1 VPEPTALT
9 AGAIA
14 AAVSAATMAAFGVDY
29 YSLLYGLV
37 GALLALPHTETMGR
51 ARAMLFV
58 VLSTL
63 AGAVIGNAV
72 VSWQQSTSKG
82 FLFLCCLAGGIVAP
96 AAAGLLLKNLQRV
109 VDAAVKRI
117 GGRS

>member
-1 VPEPTALT
+1 MPEPTALT

-14 AAVSAATMAAFGVDY
+14 AAFSAATMAFFGVDY

-37 GALLALPHTETMGR
+37 GALLALPHAEAMGR
-51 ARAMLFV
+51 ARAVLFV

-63 AGAVIGNAV
+63 AGAALGNALAT
-72 VSWQQSTSKG
+72 WQQNTSKG
-82 FLFLCCLAGGIVAP
+82 FLFFSCLAGGIVAQ
-96 AAAGLLLKNLQRV
+96 AGASLLLRNLQRL

-117 GGRS
+117 QGRP